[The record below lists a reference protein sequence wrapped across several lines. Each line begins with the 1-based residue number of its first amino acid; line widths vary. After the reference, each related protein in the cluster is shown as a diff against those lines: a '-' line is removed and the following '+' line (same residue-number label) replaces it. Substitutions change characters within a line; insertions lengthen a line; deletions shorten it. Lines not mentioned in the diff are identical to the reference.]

1 MQFSTP
7 PAPYCQ
13 KFGDFTIRHALDR
26 QSFEAD
32 YQFQLAEYGNEAYS
46 FEHMLKTWERYPL
59 GAYLLWEGNRVVGDL
74 HLWPVDDEWATSFID
89 GKIDY
94 YVDFTPK
101 SLADVLVK
109 GCQRWRVGSLIIHPD
124 YRKPSKMNPIGF
136 LLAAALNDWAETA
149 ALTYPVQVFTTAY
162 TPQSAA
168 LLRRFGFERI
178 REPEQMANNTPL
190 YALTANSKSELTQ
203 TLFRRGLPKFLTAE
217 TA

>member
-13 KFGDFTIRHALDR
+13 KFGDFTIRHARGRDDLIANIDL
-26 QSFEAD
+26 
-32 YQFQLAEYGNEAYS
+32 QLPEYGDYTWPI
-46 FEHMLKTWERYPL
+46 EHVMDIWARYPY
-59 GAYLLWEGNRVVGDL
+59 AIYLLWEGDRVVGNF
-74 HLWPVDDEWATSFID
+74 HLWPAEDAWADSFLA
-89 GKIDY
+89 GQAGYK
-94 YVDFTPK
+94 DFTPK
-101 SLADVLVK
+101 SLAEVLSND
-109 GCQRWRVGSLIIHPD
+109 GCQRWRVSSLIIHPD

-203 TLFRRGLPKFLTAE
+203 TLFRRGLPKFLTS
-217 TA
+217 TDS

>member
-13 KFGDFTIRHALDR
+13 KFGDFTIRHARGREDLIANIHL
-26 QSFEAD
+26 QMP
-32 YQFQLAEYGNEAYS
+32 EYGDDTLPIEPLLEVWA
-46 FEHMLKTWERYPL
+46 RYPY
-59 GAYLLWEGNRVVGDL
+59 AMYLLWEGDHVIGDF
-74 HLWPVDDEWATSFID
+74 HLWPAEDAWADSFLAGTAGYDDFA
-89 GKIDY
+89 
-94 YVDFTPK
+94 PK
-101 SLADVLVK
+101 SLAQVLAE

-136 LLAAALNDWAETA
+136 LLAAALNDWAETT

-162 TPQSAA
+162 TPPSAA

-178 REPEQMANNTPL
+178 REPEQMLNNKPL
-190 YALTANSKSELTQ
+190 YAVTANSKSELTQ